1 MFQIIRR
8 VISKPLLLLSLLSVC
23 CSFAGA
29 QSTVDGSVDGHVVD
43 NTGAFVAKVQVTV
56 HNNGTNAD
64 TSVLSDAEGYFRVT
78 RLQPGAYTLTFKA
91 PGFTTRKVE
100 QVTVEVNRVTT
111 IDQALALGNTSET
124 VDVTAD
130 APSINTTSAEITE
143 NFNQRS
149 INNLPINGR
158 HWTNFVL
165 LTPSAVAGN
174 AFGLIS
180 FRGISSLLNN
190 FLVDGTDDMRAFQSS
205 ERGYTRVAF
214 STSQESIQE
223 FQTLTS
229 NYSAQ
234 FGRSAGGVVNAIT
247 KSGTNQFHG
256 DAFWYYRDN
265 DFGATNPL
273 NILSTF
279 NTTTGTLTS
288 QKVKPTDKRHQYGG
302 SFSGPLIKDKLFFL
316 YAFDQQKRNFPS
328 VATPGS
334 SSFFNITQSSQ
345 NLCATTGESAQAC
358 LLNRGITQ
366 TQINSAVAFLEAQT
380 GLEPRRGND
389 ILSFP
394 KLDWKVNNKTNA
406 SIEYTRGRWDSPG
419 GVQTNLINPDAL
431 RSFGNDFDKVDSV
444 IGKVDTFFNSHLSNE
459 FRYEWAR
466 DFDYETLEQPA
477 AGVPLTGPG
486 GNPPGIQIGTATAGF
501 TLGTTSQIPEASYPN
516 ERENEIVDTVMWT
529 RGNHTLTTG
538 FDFRHV
544 NDKVNFIS
552 SQEGFYTFASI
563 ADWITQLYVSQGSAS
578 GCTATKNAN
587 AGTLP
592 CFTNYT
598 QGFIAPGGFSYATN
612 DFAGFIQDDWKVLP
626 NLTLNF
632 GLRYDFEKL
641 PNPQVPNSAYPQTSA
656 LPRDYNNIG
665 PRFGFSWDPFKNGKT
680 AVRGGYGVFYGRITN
695 GAIYSVISNTAAT
708 GGQFTLSINPVV
720 GGALNPQA
728 PTYPNTLTSGS
739 TTAARG
745 INVYSPTLQNP
756 SIQQADLSIQRE
768 VGWNTS
774 ISVSYLLNLGRE
786 LPGFED
792 FNIAPST
799 GTQSYTVNGGK
810 FNGATFTVPTYS
822 ARVNPSFAAVTNLAS
837 NINSNYNALVLQVEH
852 KLDRSLQFQFSYTF
866 SKSLDYGQNQS
877 LYGDTNDPFDVYNLR
892 ADYGPSLTNV
902 PHKVTGSLVWQPVLS
917 TSNRYIA
924 AVANGW
930 EISPTLILQSGLPY
944 SYGISE
950 SASPF
955 TTAPNSSLS
964 INGSGG
970 ANYLPIAGRDS
981 VRNPSTQNV
990 DVRVARSFPIGE
1002 KVKLEPLVEGFN
1014 VFNRENV
1021 FASNTTA
1028 YTLSGTTLNYASTFG
1043 QPTTAATTVFRE
1055 RQIQFA
1061 LRLNF

>member
-1 MFQIIRR
+1 MFRFIWR
-8 VISKPLLLLSLLSVC
+8 VTRKPILLLSLLSVC
-23 CSFAGA
+23 CSVAVA
-29 QSTVDGSVDGHVVD
+29 QSTVDGSVDGHIVD
-43 NTGAFVAKVQVTV
+43 NTGAFVAKVQVNV
-56 HNNGTNAD
+56 HNNGTNSD
-64 TSVLSDAEGYFRVT
+64 TTVLSDGTGYFRVT
-78 RLQPGAYTLTFKA
+78 RLQPGSYTLTFTA
-91 PGFTTRKVE
+91 TGFTTRKVA
-100 QVTVEVNRVTT
+100 QVTVEVDRVTT
-111 IDQALALGNTSET
+111 IDQTLAIGNTSET
-124 VDVTAD
+124 VEVTSD
-130 APSINTTSAEITE
+130 APSINTTSAEITQ

-149 INNLPINGR
+149 MNNLPINGR

-190 FLVDGTDDMRAFQSS
+190 FLVDGTDDMRAFQSA

-223 FQTLTS
+223 FQSLTS

-234 FGRSAGGVVNAIT
+234 FGRSAGGVINAIT
-247 KSGTNQFHG
+247 KSGTNAFHG

-279 NTTTGTLTS
+279 DTTTSTLNS

-302 SFSGPLIKDKLFFL
+302 SFSGPLIKDKLFFF

-358 LLNRGITQ
+358 LLSRGVTQ
-366 TQINSAVAFLEAQT
+366 PQINSALAFLEAQT
-380 GLEPRRGND
+380 GFEPRRGD
-389 ILSFP
+389 EILSFP
-394 KLDWKVNNKTNA
+394 KLDWKMNNKTTA
-406 SIEYTRGRWDSPG
+406 SIEYTRMRWDSPG
-419 GVQTNLINPDAL
+419 GVQTNLINPVAL

-444 IGKVDTFFNSHLSNE
+444 IGKVDTFFNSHVSNE

-466 DFDYETLEQPA
+466 DFDYETLEKPA
-477 AGVPLTGPG
+477 AGIPLTGPNG
-486 GNPPGIQIGTATAGF
+486 YPPGIQIGTSAAGLV
-501 TLGTTSQIPEASYPN
+501 LGTTSQIPEASYPN

-529 RGNHTLTTG
+529 RGNQTLTTG

-552 SQEGFYTFASI
+552 SQEGIYSFASI
-563 ADWITQLYVSQGSAS
+563 ADWITQYYASQGSAV
-578 GCTATKNAN
+578 GCTATRNALP
-587 AGTLP
+587 GTLP
-592 CFTNYT
+592 CYTNYT
-598 QGFIAPGGFSYATN
+598 QGFISPGGFSYSTN

-632 GLRYDFEKL
+632 GLRYDYEKL
-641 PNPQVPNSAYPQTSA
+641 PDPQVPNAAYPQTSV
-656 LPRDYNNIG
+656 LPKDHNNIG
-665 PRFGFSWDPFKNGKT
+665 PRFGFSWDPFKSGKT
-680 AVRGGYGVFYGRITN
+680 AVRGGYGIFYGRITN

-708 GGQFTLSINPVV
+708 GGQFTLSLSPVV
-720 GGALNPQA
+720 SGALNPQA

-756 SIQQADLSIQRE
+756 AIQQADFSIQRE
-768 VGWNTS
+768 IGWKTS
-774 ISVSYLLNLGRE
+774 LSVSYLLNLGRE
-786 LPGFED
+786 LPNFAD
-792 FNIAPST
+792 LNIAPAT
-799 GTQSYTVNGGK
+799 GTQTYTVNGGK
-810 FNGATFTVPTYS
+810 FSGQTFTVPTYS
-822 ARVNPSFAAVTNLAS
+822 ARVNPNFAAVTNLIS
-837 NINSNYNALVLQVEH
+837 NVNSSYNGLVVQVDH
-852 KLDRSLQFQFSYTF
+852 KLDKSLQFQFSYTF

-892 ADYGPSLTNV
+892 ADYGPSITNV
-902 PHKVTGSLVWQPVLS
+902 PHKVTGSLVWQPILS
-917 TSNRYIA
+917 TANHYIA
-924 AVANGW
+924 AITNGW
-930 EISPTLILQSGLPY
+930 NIAPTVILQSGLPY

-955 TTAPNSSLS
+955 TTAPNSTLS

-970 ANYLPIAGRDS
+970 ANYLPIAGRNS
-981 VRNPSTQNV
+981 NRNPSTQNV
-990 DVRVARSFPIGE
+990 DLRIARSFSIGE
-1002 KVKLEPLVEGFN
+1002 KVRLEPLVEGFN
-1014 VFNRENV
+1014 VFNKENV
-1021 FASNTTA
+1021 FASNATA
-1028 YTLSGTTLNYASTFG
+1028 YTLSGTTLNAATTYG

-1061 LRLNF
+1061 LRLSF